1 MAVVVTKLED
11 SGFDDESADALNKA
25 APVRA
30 APEFAIGNDLQPYV
44 LLQLHHVPDA
54 LVLDLCKMGVVD
66 ALGEIVLEGLPQD
79 GRTQEAPDMVGAKW
93 RTAFGIHGHGRLP
106 GKLNCLVYRLI
117 DEI

>member
-11 SGFDDESADALNKA
+11 GGFDDKPVDALNKA

-30 APEFAIGNDLQPYV
+30 APEFAIGNDLQPHV

-54 LVLDLCKMGVVD
+54 LVLDLCKIGVVD
-66 ALGEIVLEGLPQD
+66 TLGEIVLEGLPQD
-79 GRTQEAPDMVGAKW
+79 GRTQEAPDMVGSKW
-93 RTAFGIHGHGRLP
+93 RTAFGVLDHGRLL
-106 GKLNCLVYRLI
+106 GKLACLVYRLI

>member
-1 MAVVVTKLED
+1 MAVVISKLED
-11 SGFDDESADALNKA
+11 GGFDDEPVDALNKA

-30 APEFAIGNDLQPYV
+30 APEFAVGNDLQSYV

-54 LVLDLCKMGVVD
+54 LVLDLCKMDVID

-79 GRTQEAPDMVGAKW
+79 RRTQEASHMVGAKW
-93 RTAFGIHGHGRLP
+93 RTAFGALDHGRLP
-106 GKLNCLVYRLI
+106 GKLTRLVYRLI